1 MDAAITAS
9 AAVEKK
15 LLKRIDEVYSVA
27 LETAVKRNRS
37 FFREVEA
44 VMSGKKKPHP
54 YYNTPEKIAKWKQG
68 YVNELLRE
76 HAVIDNITKVLKDA
90 GVELA
95 PGIKE
100 ALAEIYSINAKYT
113 GQALTTAAEK
123 AGVKASFSM
132 PTTKQAMI
140 VLEDAQP
147 VMSKIAFNSLQD
159 ADALIHRLQNE
170 MARAVIL
177 GESQDGLIKRIRSVM
192 QDGQKR
198 AKRIA
203 QTEGTRVQSQA
214 RYNTIHEAAQMG
226 INVQKRWSTRM
237 VNSRESHIALNG
249 AIVGADEK
257 FKTITGYELAY
268 PGDPSAPAAE
278 VINCYCVLV
287 PVVGKAGAA
296 PASSLQSTGQNGTI
310 ASLTDK
316 EASAEKDLRRQ
327 KTSSIKKS
335 VATLEKRIAQ
345 HERKIA
351 FPAEHDVEWGNKD
364 EGRRRGLLNHWK
376 KEINGFRKS
385 LARREAELK
394 RRGEQ

>member
-37 FFREVEA
+37 FFRKVEA

-95 PGIKE
+95 PDIKE

-113 GQALTTAAEK
+113 GQTLTTAAEK

-132 PTTKQAMI
+132 PTTKQAKI
-140 VLEDAQP
+140 ILEDAQP

-249 AIVGADEK
+249 KIVGADEK

-287 PVVGKAGAA
+287 PVVGKA
-296 PASSLQSTGQNGTI
+296 Q
-310 ASLTDK
+310 
-316 EASAEKDLRRQ
+316 
-327 KTSSIKKS
+327 
-335 VATLEKRIAQ
+335 
-345 HERKIA
+345 
-351 FPAEHDVEWGNKD
+351 
-364 EGRRRGLLNHWK
+364 
-376 KEINGFRKS
+376 
-385 LARREAELK
+385 
-394 RRGEQ
+394 

>member
-1 MDAAITAS
+1 M
-9 AAVEKK
+9 
-15 LLKRIDEVYSVA
+15 
-27 LETAVKRNRS
+27 
-37 FFREVEA
+37 
-44 VMSGKKKPHP
+44 
-54 YYNTPEKIAKWKQG
+54 
-68 YVNELLRE
+68 
-76 HAVIDNITKVLKDA
+76 
-90 GVELA
+90 ELA
-95 PGIKE
+95 PDIKQ

-249 AIVGADEK
+249 KIVGADEK

-287 PVVGKAGAA
+287 PVVGKAAGNSLQNGNSYAKLEIGKSTQLTA
-296 PASSLQSTGQNGTI
+296 GKASQKPSVLLQSNAQGNITASSKQIGHKAGKHMEEWGLNP
-310 ASLTDK
+310 
-316 EASAEKDLRRQ
+316 ASAEDRKAFIEITQRIIDNPQEIRRVKWDIDP
-327 KTSSIKKS
+327 KTKERTVEVNAYISGGDVVFVRDNGEYITTMKGGINNERVKKGR
-335 VATLEKRIAQ
+335 V
-345 HERKIA
+345 
-351 FPAEHDVEWGNKD
+351 KD
-364 EGRRRGLLNHWK
+364 ER
-376 KEINGFRKS
+376 
-385 LARREAELK
+385 
-394 RRGEQ
+394 